1 MKMIK
6 AAVLDM
12 DGTMLDTEKIYM
24 IYWIKAA
31 NYYGYDMK
39 PEHVLSIRSLAA
51 KYAEE
56 KFKQFFGLECDYYQ
70 IKAKRK
76 ELMKAYFD
84 ENGIEKKKG
93 LDEFLEHVKTRG
105 YKVAVATATDIER
118 TKEYLKQL
126 DIDKYFDKIVCAN
139 MVQCGK
145 PEPDIYLEAAK
156 RLGVKPEECI
166 ALEDSPNGVLS
177 ANKAGCK
184 VIMVPDL
191 DQPSEEISKLL
202 YAKVDDLLVARKYFD

>member
-1 MKMIK
+1 MIK

-39 PEHVLSIRSLAA
+39 PEHVLSIRSLAS

-56 KFKQFFGLECDYYQ
+56 KFKLFFGPECNYYE

-93 LDEFLEHVKTRG
+93 LDQFLEHLKKRG
-105 YKVAVATATDIER
+105 YKVAVATATDYER
-118 TKEYLKQL
+118 TKEYLEKL

-139 MVQCGK
+139 MVACGK
-145 PEPDIYLEAAK
+145 PAPDIYLEAAK
-156 RLGVKPEECI
+156 RLEVNPEECI

-191 DQPSEEISKLL
+191 DQPNEEISKLL
-202 YAKVDDLLVARKYFD
+202 YAKVDDLLEARKYFD

>member
-1 MKMIK
+1 MIK
-6 AAVLDM
+6 AVILDM

-31 NYYGYDMK
+31 NFYGYDMK
-39 PEHVLSIRSLAA
+39 PEHVLGIRSLANELA
-51 KYAEE
+51 KE
-56 KFKQFFGLECDYYQ
+56 KLKDYFGPECDYYK
-70 IKAKRK
+70 IRDKRK
-76 ELMKAYFD
+76 ELMSVYFE
-84 ENGIEKKKG
+84 ENRPEKKKG
-93 LDEFLEHVKTRG
+93 LDELLEHLKQKKM
-105 YKVAVATATDIER
+105 KVAVATATDYER

-126 DIDKYFDKIVCAN
+126 DIERYFDQIVCAC
-139 MVQCGK
+139 MVSKGK
-145 PEPDIYLEAAK
+145 PAPDIYLEAAA

-191 DQPSEEISKLL
+191 DEPDEETKKLL
-202 YAKVDDLLVARKYFD
+202 YARVDNLLVARKYFV

>member
-1 MKMIK
+1 MIK
-6 AAVLDM
+6 AAILDM

-39 PEHVLSIRSLAA
+39 PEHVLGIRSLAA
-51 KYAEE
+51 KFASE
-56 KFKQFFGLECDYYQ
+56 KFKSYFGPDCDYYK
-70 IKAKRK
+70 IREKRK
-76 ELMKAYFD
+76 ELMNVYFA
-84 ENGIEKKKG
+84 ENGLEKKKG
-93 LDEFLEHVKTRG
+93 LDEFLEHITSRG
-105 YKVAVATATDIER
+105 YKVAVATATDYER
-118 TKEYLKQL
+118 TSKYMKQL

-139 MVQCGK
+139 MVPCGK
-145 PEPDIYLEAAK
+145 PAPDIYLEAAK
-156 RLGVKPEECI
+156 QLGLRPDECI

-191 DQPSEEISKLL
+191 DQPDEEISKLL

>member
-1 MKMIK
+1 MIK

-56 KFKQFFGLECDYYQ
+56 KFKLFFGPECNYYE

-93 LDEFLEHVKTRG
+93 LAQFLEHLKKRG
-105 YKVAVATATDIER
+105 YKVAVATATDYER
-118 TKEYLKQL
+118 TKEYLEKL
-126 DIDKYFDKIVCAN
+126 DID
-139 MVQCGK
+139 
-145 PEPDIYLEAAK
+145 
-156 RLGVKPEECI
+156 
-166 ALEDSPNGVLS
+166 
-177 ANKAGCK
+177 
-184 VIMVPDL
+184 
-191 DQPSEEISKLL
+191 
-202 YAKVDDLLVARKYFD
+202 